1 MTVVIKSYRFDLPP
15 PAFTESNYA
24 KGHWDIIHTTDVDL
38 KDYPDLHECL
48 GCEMII
54 SDRIY
59 DGDHITFKAQYFNN
73 DTGEHIFTSDQTV
86 PDPGDSGYTYWNSY
100 RIASW
105 IGNCHW
111 EVSGPMNIKIT
122 VTVKKGIHTIGANQ
136 FIMNVIETVIPPPP
150 QGECPDFWEDPIG
163 WTLCTITNGFS
174 VFIEWFSTSF
184 LGFIQSISDWMN
196 TFGANLAIFIRD
208 PVTKIQTWMSGVFV
222 SIGELTNQI
231 ATGIS
236 DWWKQGI
243 IDVGVMIT
251 NATNSFNIW
260 IDDNFS
266 GINAW
271 WENIKTV
278 WGTFWTDAIT
288 GLQLWAA
295 EFTINVNNWYTANIQ
310 PIIDTINIATIN
322 AGAWIA
328 GFPTFIAQWWN
339 DRMIDIGVWLV
350 EATTNF
356 NNFLGDFTGTIG
368 DWWNDRVID
377 IGVWLA
383 DRTNEFNLWV
393 ETGLPGIVGNMFEWA
408 KPAIQPI
415 MDAVGFLGQIVGIV
429 TGTATEDPK
438 IAKHKTDVQTE
449 RDRINDILGRP

>member
-1 MTVVIKSYRFDLPP
+1 MAKPTINTYYSPKTTIDRGESTNLVWSVFNADTVY
-15 PAFTESNYA
+15 
-24 KGHWDIIHTTDVDL
+24 
-38 KDYPDLHECL
+38 
-48 GCEMII
+48 I
-54 SDRIY
+54 SR
-59 DGDHITFKAQYFNN
+59 
-73 DTGEHIFTSDQTV
+73 
-86 PDPGDSGYTYWNSY
+86 
-100 RIASW
+100 
-105 IGNCHW
+105 IGN
-111 EVSGPMNIKIT
+111 VSHTGGKNVSPTVTTSYVMNASNDDGSVSKTVKIT
-122 VTVKKGIHTIGANQ
+122 VIQPEPPEPEPPEPTPP
-136 FIMNVIETVIPPPP
+136 IPEPPEP
-150 QGECPDFWEDPIG
+150 GECPDFWKDPIG
-163 WTLCTITNGFS
+163 WTLCTLTSGFS
-174 VFIEWFSTSF
+174 VFIEWFGTSF
-184 LGFIQSISDWMN
+184 QTFINS
-196 TFGANLAIFIRD
+196 
-208 PVTKIQTWMSGVFV
+208 IQTWAAGFTIEFWYFLQNPVESIRNWMNDVFV